1 MGSVQVIRVGDQVLT
16 PHLNRWNLPSAG
28 KVVKIDGG
36 YAMVSVYNYIDEI
49 DKVIKFPL
57 YKIRLDNY
65 E

>member
-1 MGSVQVIRVGDQVLT
+1 MGSVQVIRVGDQVIT

-28 KVVKIDGG
+28 HVVKIDGE
-36 YAMVSVYNYIDEI
+36 YAMVSVYDYIDE
-49 DKVIKFPL
+49 VMMKFPL